1 VEPSAAISEHVIS
14 ELGIAAPDLVVVDD
28 TAVDVDGAI
37 AVGGAGHV
45 STDAAALESWLR
57 ELAA

>member
-1 VEPSAAISEHVIS
+1 MA
-14 ELGIAAPDLVVVDD
+14 ELGIAASDFVFVDNK
-28 TAVDVDGAI
+28 AVNVEGAR

-45 STDAAALESWLR
+45 FTDAAGLESWLR

>member
-1 VEPSAAISEHVIS
+1 VMA
-14 ELGIAAPDLVVVDD
+14 ELGIAASDLVFIDNKSVN
-28 TAVDVDGAI
+28 VDGAI

-45 STDAAALESWLR
+45 FTDAAALESWLR